1 MDVLGNR
8 LAVAIVL
15 AALIIGASI
24 LSQWEQVR
32 WVGTSVFILAGFFGF
47 LLLIKLF
54 RKNKF

>member
-1 MDVLGNR
+1 MDILGNR
-8 LAVAIVL
+8 LAIAIVL

-32 WVGTSVFILAGFFGF
+32 WVGTSVFALAGIFGF
-47 LLLIKLF
+47 LLLIKLL